1 MANSMCHECS
11 ELQREIERI
20 RAAMGVL
27 RGQNI
32 KLAVE
37 NNNMRNV
44 LGRPMLS
51 VSQGYLVEWERK
63 QEGGAA

>member
-1 MANSMCHECS
+1 MCHTCS
-11 ELQREIERI
+11 ELQRENERL

-37 NNNMRNV
+37 NNNFRNAV
-44 LGRPMLS
+44 GVKMLPVKS
-51 VSQGYLVEWERK
+51 GYLVEWELKR
-63 QEGGAA
+63 EGSEA

>member
-1 MANSMCHECS
+1 MCHKCS
-11 ELQREIERI
+11 ELQREIERL

-37 NNNMRNV
+37 NNNLSYLAGRRMR
-44 LGRPMLS
+44 PITPD
-51 VSQGYLVEWERK
+51 YLTAWERAK
-63 QEGGAA
+63 EAGA

>member
-1 MANSMCHECS
+1 MCHKCS
-11 ELQREIERI
+11 ELQRENERL

-32 KLAVE
+32 KLACE

-44 LGRPMLS
+44 LGKPMLP
-51 VSQGYLVEWERK
+51 VSAGYLVEWEQR
-63 QEGGAA
+63 QEGSAA

>member
-1 MANSMCHECS
+1 MCHECS
-11 ELQREIERI
+11 ELRREVERL

-44 LGRPMLS
+44 LGKPMLP
-51 VSQGYLVEWERK
+51 VKAGYLVEWER
-63 QEGGAA
+63 QREGGAA

>member
-1 MANSMCHECS
+1 MCHKCS
-11 ELQREIERI
+11 ELQRENDRL

-27 RGQNI
+27 RCQNF

-44 LGRPMLS
+44 LGKPMLP
-51 VSQGYLVEWERK
+51 VTPGYLVEWERK

>member
-1 MANSMCHECS
+1 MCHECS
-11 ELQREIERI
+11 ELQREIERL
-20 RAAMGVL
+20 RAAMAVL

-37 NNNMRNV
+37 NNNMRDV
-44 LGRPMLS
+44 LGKPMLPVS
-51 VSQGYLVEWERK
+51 VGYLVEWECK